1 MARPIKI
8 TGRVDLIAAIYDED
22 NLPTAVVMPAHKD
35 GYPFCLH
42 SLREGNESTLEGLL
56 LIEQKAVGEDAEPE
70 FKLFKFFEDYPNPSH
85 KCLGCHHN
93 HNKIDEDVVVHTIAD
108 SNTYATKQCAD
119 CA

>member
-8 TGRVDLIAAIYDED
+8 IGRVDLIAAIYDED
-22 NLPTAVVMPAHKD
+22 NLPTAIIEPAHTD

-56 LIEQKAVGEDAEPE
+56 ETERKNAGEGNDVE
-70 FKLFKFFEDYPNPSH
+70 FKLYRFFEDYPSPSH

-93 HNKIDEDVVVHTIAD
+93 HRTDADVVVHKISD
-108 SNTYATKQCAD
+108 SNAYAVKQCAD